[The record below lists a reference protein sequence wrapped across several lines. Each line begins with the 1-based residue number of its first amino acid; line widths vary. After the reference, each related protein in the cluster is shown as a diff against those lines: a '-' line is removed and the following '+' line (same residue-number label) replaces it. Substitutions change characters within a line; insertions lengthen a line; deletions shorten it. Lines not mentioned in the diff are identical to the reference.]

1 MKGLCVAD
9 PPIRIQG
16 AGPVGIMAALFL
28 VKYGWSPSA
37 IQIIDPALDA
47 AQPAAI
53 DDPRILALSQGTL
66 SRLAQLGLD
75 CHPVRIHAIHV
86 SSQGQFGSMQIKSE
100 NAGVAS
106 LGGLVPYSQLLEILR
121 SRLHA
126 EGISTAA
133 AAPAAAGS
141 ATPEVHIIAEGG
153 LYQSADQSLIDSG
166 MQVVRDYQQH
176 AVIGWVQTQLPTG
189 ATAYERFT
197 ADGAVALLPMHQR
210 YALIW
215 CAAADKAQTFFSA
228 DSTRQCEMIETVM
241 GGRLGRIRNVS
252 LTGSYPLGLK
262 WRETLVDGNTV
273 WIGNSAQALHP
284 IAGQGL
290 NLGFR
295 DAETLSACL
304 LQRGRPIAERLLD
317 YAQRRK
323 TDRWAVR
330 TATDTLARAAWVRRS
345 IGAMAFIPGAKRLLG
360 QVLMFGG

>member
-1 MKGLCVAD
+1 MAD
-9 PPIRIQG
+9 PLIRIQG

-28 VKYGWSPSA
+28 VKYGWSRSA

-75 CHPVRIHAIHV
+75 CHPVRIQEIHV

-100 NAGVAS
+100 NAGVAA

-121 SRLHA
+121 SRLRA
-126 EGISTAA
+126 EGISMA
-133 AAPAAAGS
+133 AAAGS

-153 LYQSADQSLIDSG
+153 LYQSADPSLIDSG
-166 MQVVRDYQQH
+166 MQVVRDYQQQ

-215 CAAADKAQTFFSA
+215 CAAADHAQTFFSA
-228 DSTRQCEMIETVM
+228 DSIRQCEMIENVM

-262 WRETLVDGNTV
+262 WRERLVDGNTV

-345 IGAMAFIPGAKRLLG
+345 IGAMTFIPGAKRLLG

>member
-1 MKGLCVAD
+1 VAD
-9 PPIRIQG
+9 SLIRIQG

-28 VKYGWSPSA
+28 VKYGWSRSA

-66 SRLAQLGLD
+66 SRLTQLGLD
-75 CHPVRIHAIHV
+75 CHPVRIQEIHV

-100 NAGVAS
+100 NAGLAA

-121 SRLHA
+121 SRLRA
-126 EGISTAA
+126 EGISMAA
-133 AAPAAAGS
+133 AADTAS
-141 ATPEVHIIAEGG
+141 PEVHIIAEGG
-153 LYQSADQSLIDSG
+153 LYQSADPSLIDSG
-166 MQVVRDYQQH
+166 MQVVRDYQQQ

-215 CAAADKAQTFFSA
+215 CAAADHAQTFFSA
-228 DSTRQCEMIETVM
+228 DSIRQCEMIENVM

-262 WRETLVDGNTV
+262 WRERLVDGNTV

-345 IGAMAFIPGAKRLLG
+345 IGAMTFIPGAKRLLG

>member
-1 MKGLCVAD
+1 MAD
-9 PPIRIQG
+9 PLIRIQG

-28 VKYGWSPSA
+28 VKYGWSRSA

-75 CHPVRIHAIHV
+75 CHPVRIQEIHV

-100 NAGVAS
+100 NAGLAA

-121 SRLHA
+121 SRLRA
-126 EGISTAA
+126 EGISMA
-133 AAPAAAGS
+133 AAAGS

-153 LYQSADQSLIDSG
+153 LYQSADPSLIDSG
-166 MQVVRDYQQH
+166 MQVVRDYQQQ

-215 CAAADKAQTFFSA
+215 CAAADHAQRFFSA
-228 DSTRQCEMIETVM
+228 DSIRQCEMIENVM
-241 GGRLGRIRNVS
+241 GGRLGRIRKVS

-262 WRETLVDGNTV
+262 WRERLVDGNTV

-345 IGAMAFIPGAKRLLG
+345 IGAMTFIPGAKRLLG